1 MEADTGL
8 ARALGL
14 LCADASPQGAIV
26 ATDASV
32 ASGNLHLKTVETIA
46 DAALAGRLRELPA
59 PTIVALHRPSP
70 SLLRALR
77 EHPPALL
84 VVTGDVD
91 DEMAAGL
98 ARIPECALLGPAATL
113 LVGDGKLLICAPER
127 GGLAELTREL
137 GPQALGLGLAPTPTW
152 LVTWLSNPQALRAV
166 GFVHATALDIR
177 WSQWVRNLEIAD
189 ATRHLLVPLGI
200 DPPRI
205 DQPRHPTLGAAVA
218 AHALERTSGPVYPS
232 ATVLAAILRGPKQD
246 TYSDS
251 DSDTHSASEA
261 LRSRWIQA
269 RRALPLTGATPGMEA
284 PLPALYDSDA
294 GAAYL
299 AQRTLLR
306 QRRCLKLV
314 QERSEQDFS
323 SADPAG
329 HERSLEVLRG
339 AGEVLSEHESKVVLH
354 GFGIEVTR
362 QAVASSASGAASFA
376 EQIGFPVVLKAVSPD
391 LRRKRELGAVVLD
404 LKTAAS
410 VRRAY
415 ASIISSVENKAPA
428 AHIDGVLV
436 AEQIEEGLEL
446 QCGAVR
452 LDSGEIALY
461 GRPIGLQ
468 APQEQVL
475 VASPLSEIDALLLAN
490 AILTRV
496 PVPAMRRR
504 SDPDVR
510 VLAALFLRL
519 DELLQLSEERLLSV
533 ELRPIRLVRGD
544 RGYVTLDARIVQRAH
559 LEGL

>member
-1 MEADTGL
+1 MEADAGL
-8 ARALGL
+8 VRALGL
-14 LCADASPQGAIV
+14 LRDAADCGAEIV
-26 ATDASV
+26 ATETSV
-32 ASGNLHLKTVETIA
+32 ASGNLRLKTAEII
-46 DAALAGRLRELPA
+46 DEAALAARLQEPPT
-59 PTIVALHRPSP
+59 PTIVALHRPTP

-84 VVTGDVD
+84 VITGEVD
-91 DEMAAGL
+91 DEMATSLTRLPGS
-98 ARIPECALLGPAATL
+98 ALLGPAAML
-113 LVGDGKLLICAPER
+113 VVGDGDLLLCAAER
-127 GGLAELTREL
+127 EGLAELHREL
-137 GPQALGLGLAPTPTW
+137 GPESLAIGLAPTPPW
-152 LVTWLSNPQALRAV
+152 LVTWLSIAKTLRGV
-166 GFVHATALDIR
+166 GFVHGAALDIR
-177 WSQWVRNLEIAD
+177 WSQWIRDLEICEA
-189 ATRHLLVPLGI
+189 AQHLLVPLGI
-200 DPPRI
+200 DPPRT
-205 DQPRHPTLGAAVA
+205 DLPRHASLGAAVA

-232 ATVLAAILRGPKQD
+232 ARVLAAILRDPRPE
-246 TYSDS
+246 TE
-251 DSDTHSASEA
+251 THRPTQA
-261 LRSRWIQA
+261 LRGRWIQA
-269 RRALPLTGATPGMEA
+269 RRALPLTGATPGMEE
-284 PLPALYDSDA
+284 PLPSLCSADA

-306 QRRCLKLV
+306 QRRSLKLI
-314 QERSEQDFS
+314 QEHSEQEFVG
-323 SADPAG
+323 ADPAG

-415 ASIISSVENKAPA
+415 ASIISNVEHRAPA

-452 LDSGEIALY
+452 LHSGEIALY

-468 APQEQVL
+468 APQERVL
-475 VASPLSEIDALLLAN
+475 VASPLREIDALLLAN

-519 DELLQLSEERLLSV
+519 DELLQESDDRLLSV
-533 ELRPIRLVRGD
+533 ELRPIRLVQGD